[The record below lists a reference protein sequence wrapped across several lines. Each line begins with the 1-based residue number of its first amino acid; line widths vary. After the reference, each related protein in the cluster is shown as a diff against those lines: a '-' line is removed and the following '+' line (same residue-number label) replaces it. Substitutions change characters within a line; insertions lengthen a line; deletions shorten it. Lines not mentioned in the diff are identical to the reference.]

1 MKLGRTKV
9 GDIKLI
15 FFLAEQISIA
25 NFPSQNIARVNLPAT
40 DEMVILIFQ
49 VRIATWSYCSN
60 WIRARFTIICS
71 YIHYT

>member
-25 NFPSQNIARVNLPAT
+25 NFPSQNIARVNLLAT
-40 DEMVILIFQ
+40 DEMMTLIFQ
-49 VRIATWSYCSN
+49 VRIHGLIAVTGLEHVSL
-60 WIRARFTIICS
+60 
-71 YIHYT
+71 